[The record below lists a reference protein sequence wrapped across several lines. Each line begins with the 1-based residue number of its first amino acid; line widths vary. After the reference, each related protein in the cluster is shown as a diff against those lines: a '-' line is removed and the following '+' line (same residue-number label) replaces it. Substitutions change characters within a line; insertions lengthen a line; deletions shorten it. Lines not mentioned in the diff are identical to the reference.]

1 MRYVTQSKTARL
13 LTVWLLACGLVL
25 TQGCGVRTILVR
37 PGEPLQIREPVKA
50 KVWVF
55 GADGVPV
62 DSEATI
68 PAGWYVIDAPD
79 KTSER

>member
-1 MRYVTQSKTARL
+1 MRYVTQSKTARR

-25 TQGCGVRTILVR
+25 TQGCGTRTVLVR
-37 PGEPLQIREPVKA
+37 PGDPVQIREPIKA

-55 GADGVPV
+55 GKDGARL
-62 DSEATI
+62 DSEATL

-79 KTSER
+79 KPGE